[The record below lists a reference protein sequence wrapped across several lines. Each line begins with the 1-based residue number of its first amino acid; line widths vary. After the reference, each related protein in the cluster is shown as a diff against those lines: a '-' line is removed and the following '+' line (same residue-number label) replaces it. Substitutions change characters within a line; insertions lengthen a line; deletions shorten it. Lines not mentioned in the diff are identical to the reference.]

1 VAHSVEHICGCIVK
15 IIRLLLVTTF
25 FLHTF
30 SSLLAQAPQDKTP
43 PAKTP
48 APAAIPR
55 LTIEVTGG
63 DANKPVE
70 NASVYIKTLDQKLI
84 KDKKTEINVKTNQG
98 GIAHIPVSPTGRV
111 LIQVIA
117 DGWKTYGHWH
127 DITDQEQTIK
137 VHLDRPPKWY

>member
-1 VAHSVEHICGCIVK
+1 MK
-15 IIRLLLVTTF
+15 IIRLLFVTTF

-30 SSLLAQAPQDKTP
+30 TALQAQGQQDKTP
-43 PAKTP
+43 PTKAP
-48 APAAIPR
+48 ATAAIPR

-70 NASVYIKTLDQKLI
+70 NASVYVKTLDQHLV

-98 GIAHIPVSPTGRV
+98 GIAHIPAGPTGRV

-127 DITDQEQTIK
+127 DITDQEQVIK